1 MLELLAPA
9 GSMEALRAAVQNGAD
24 AVYLGCG
31 AFNARQSAKNFTP
44 QTLVDAIK
52 YCHVRGVQV
61 HLTLNTLVSDREMTE
76 AAELIRYAAQNNI
89 DAFIVQ
95 DLGVVQLCRQIA
107 PGVPIHGSTQMT
119 VHSLPGVLLCAAMGI
134 KRVVLSRE
142 LSREEIRYICANS
155 PIEIEVFVH
164 GALCMCY
171 SGQCYM
177 SAMIGGR
184 SGNRGRCAQPCR
196 QSYGYTH
203 WQEKYPLSLKD
214 NCLIPYLRELQ
225 EMGVVSLKLEGRMKR
240 AEYVATVTAVYRKAL
255 DEMTVTKPM
264 MDALYA
270 AFNRQGFTDGYYT
283 SRVDTK
289 MFGVRQ
295 ENDDDGKWLQAARQ
309 SYEAGETPLVDIRF
323 QAMVTVDG
331 SCVIATDP
339 EGRTCR
345 SDGPVPERA
354 QNISLT
360 GAMLAQRVSKTG
372 GTPYRCVEVR
382 TRVDPGL
389 IISASAIN
397 AMRRD
402 VLNQLTAIRARREE
416 QTLRKP
422 KPVPEYKGPSGLPGL
437 TIQVTSREQLTPMLL
452 DLETTLLYVPIH
464 ILLADGELCARL
476 VQRGRVAAVLPRIVH
491 DGELPRIKKS
501 LEVLRAAG
509 VRDAL
514 VGNLGLIA
522 PVREAG
528 MRVHG
533 DFGLNIFNSASMNV
547 MRSLEMASATVSFEM
562 TLPQIR
568 DMSKA
573 VNAELI
579 AYGRLPLMVTEHCLI
594 HNKTNE
600 CTCHL
605 KATRLIDKT
614 GAEIGAN
621 RETLQVMAYEPMVLF
636 MAVAFYMA
644 AGTFDS
650 AGVFALDAPV
660 VTSIWLVFLG
670 LLFVLTIKLRKS
682 PFDLSYS
689 HHAHQEIVKGIT
701 TEMSGKTLA
710 KVEIMHWCE
719 NVLFLGWV
727 GLFFVWANPLSIVL
741 AIVVVVL
748 VYFLEIWIDN
758 NFARVKWQAM
768 LSSAWAVAFV
778 AGFVNIAV
786 LAYL

>member
-345 SDGPVPERA
+345 SDGPVPE
-354 QNISLT
+354 
-360 GAMLAQRVSKTG
+360 
-372 GTPYRCVEVR
+372 
-382 TRVDPGL
+382 
-389 IISASAIN
+389 
-397 AMRRD
+397 
-402 VLNQLTAIRARREE
+402 
-416 QTLRKP
+416 
-422 KPVPEYKGPSGLPGL
+422 YKGPSGLPGL

-614 GAEIGAN
+614 GAEFPVIRDGDSC
-621 RETLQVMAYEPMVLF
+621 RSVLLN
-636 MAVAFYMA
+636 
-644 AGTFDS
+644 GKKLS
-650 AGVFALDAPV
+650 WLDRQDDLAK
-660 VTSIWLVFLG
+660 LG
-670 LLFVLTIKLRKS
+670 LWATRLYF
-682 PFDLSYS
+682 
-689 HHAHQEIVKGIT
+689 T
-701 TEMSGKTLA
+701 TENSKEVDRVLNDYMNPEPLDPGACTRGLYLRG
-710 KVEIMHWCE
+710 VE
-719 NVLFLGWV
+719 
-727 GLFFVWANPLSIVL
+727 
-741 AIVVVVL
+741 
-748 VYFLEIWIDN
+748 
-758 NFARVKWQAM
+758 
-768 LSSAWAVAFV
+768 
-778 AGFVNIAV
+778 
-786 LAYL
+786 